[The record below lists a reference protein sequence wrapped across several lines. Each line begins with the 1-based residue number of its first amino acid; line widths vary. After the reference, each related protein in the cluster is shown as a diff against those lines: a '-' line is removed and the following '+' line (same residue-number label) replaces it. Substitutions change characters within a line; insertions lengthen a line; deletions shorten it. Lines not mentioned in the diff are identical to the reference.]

1 MKKFK
6 WHISLAFALLLSSV
20 ITYWLQIKLF
30 ARPDETFFYLF
41 QDMAFL
47 PVSVLLV
54 SLVINELMVLREKRT
69 IRQKMNMVVGTFFVQ
84 LGNRLLKELS
94 QFDAQI
100 NEICELFD
108 RQPEWSDSFVKKT
121 GKIIKN
127 HVSAI
132 DIHRGD
138 PRRLRDLLISEK
150 DFIIQLLANPNLLE
164 HQDFTDLLWAIS
176 HLSEE
181 LALRDDL
188 SNLEDEDAKH
198 LGNDLARAYA
208 RLICQWLS
216 YMRHL
221 RDHYPYIF
229 SLARR
234 TNPFD
239 HNATVPVRR

>member
-6 WHISLAFALLLSSV
+6 WHISLAIGLLLSSILV
-20 ITYWLQIKLF
+20 YWLQIEIF
-30 ARPDETFFYLF
+30 ARPGETFFYLF

-69 IRQKMNMVVGTFFVQ
+69 IRQKMNMVVGTFFIQ

-94 QFDAQI
+94 QFDGQ
-100 NEICELFD
+100 NTDVCRLFD
-108 RQPEWSDSFVKKT
+108 RQHEWSDAFIKKAGRT
-121 GKIIKN
+121 IKN
-127 HVSAI
+127 HISAI
-132 DIHRGD
+132 DIRRGD
-138 PRRLRDLLISEK
+138 PNRLRELLTNEK
-150 DFIIQLLANPNLLE
+150 NFIIQLLGNPNLLE
-164 HQDFTDLLWAIS
+164 HQDVTDLLWAIS

-188 SNLEDEDAKH
+188 ANLEEEDAKH
-198 LGNDLARAYA
+198 LGNDLARAYTL
-208 RLICQWLS
+208 LICQWLS

-239 HNATVPVRR
+239 RNASVPIR

>member
-6 WHISLAFALLLSSV
+6 WHISLAIGLLLSSILV
-20 ITYWLQIKLF
+20 YWLQIEIF
-30 ARPDETFFYLF
+30 ARPGETFFYLF

-69 IRQKMNMVVGTFFVQ
+69 IRQKMNMVVGTFFIQ

-94 QFDAQI
+94 QFDGQ
-100 NEICELFD
+100 NTDVCRLFD
-108 RQPEWSDSFVKKT
+108 RQHEWSDAFIKKAGRT
-121 GKIIKN
+121 IKN
-127 HVSAI
+127 HISAI
-132 DIHRGD
+132 DIRRGD
-138 PRRLRDLLISEK
+138 PNRLRELLTNEK
-150 DFIIQLLANPNLLE
+150 NFIIQLLGN
-164 HQDFTDLLWAIS
+164 
-176 HLSEE
+176 LSEE

-188 SNLEDEDAKH
+188 ANLEEEDAKH
-198 LGNDLARAYA
+198 LGNDLARAYTL
-208 RLICQWLS
+208 LICQWLS

-239 HNATVPVRR
+239 RNASVPIR

>member
-6 WHISLAFALLLSSV
+6 WHISLAIALLLSSV
-20 ITYWLQIKLF
+20 MVYWLQIKLF

-94 QFDAQI
+94 LFDRK
-100 NEICELFD
+100 NSDICSLFD
-108 RQPEWSDSFVKKT
+108 RQHEWTDKFIKKT
-121 GKIIKN
+121 GAAIKN
-127 HVSAI
+127 HATAI
-132 DIHRGD
+132 DILRSD
-138 PRRLRDLLISEK
+138 LNRLRDLLTDEK
-150 DFIIQLLANPNLLE
+150 DFIIQLLGNPNLLE
-164 HQDFTDLLWAIS
+164 HQDVTDLLWAIS
-176 HLSEE
+176 HLREE
-181 LALRDDL
+181 LALRENLTDL
-188 SNLEDEDAKH
+188 EEEDAKH
-198 LGNDLARAYA
+198 LASDLARAYTQ
-208 RLICQWLS
+208 LICQWLS

-221 RDHYPYIF
+221 RDHYPYMF

-239 HNATVPVRR
+239 QHASVPIH